1 MKQPLLHTHQAMV
14 QSLGLY
20 LRFLFS
26 ASLFLILFSCAN
38 KKIGKVDA
46 GPKGP
51 VDWTLVKPAVPKK
64 EALSRYG
71 NPKSYEVNGQVYHV
85 LPTADHFKQKGIAS
99 WYGSNFHG
107 RRTSS
112 GETYDMLKLTAAH
125 KTLPIPCYVR
135 VINHDNGREL
145 IVRVNDRGPFLK
157 SRIIDLSYAAAYQL
171 GMAEKGTAN
180 VSIET
185 ISFNH
190 SANNRSKAQLK
201 PQSKSQ
207 SKSHSKPV
215 IKLLPQ
221 AIPKVLAQTL
231 PKAIQLA
238 SNKKHSEKKRFIQV
252 GAYSSRKRA
261 GRLKKILAAEIQLP
275 VKISMTQVSGKKLY
289 RVRIGP
295 IDDLSL
301 AQKLVE
307 SIKQTELG
315 KPSIVYQD

>member
-1 MKQPLLHTHQAMV
+1 MKQQALDNIKPLFQPPGF
-14 QSLGLY
+14 SLKAV
-20 LRFLFS
+20 FS
-26 ASLFLILFSCAN
+26 AMLLLILFSCAS
-38 KKIGKVDA
+38 KKVGPVDA

-51 VDWTLVKPAVPKK
+51 VDWTQVKPVEPKP
-64 EALSRYG
+64 ETPSRYG
-71 NPKSYEVNGQVYHV
+71 NPKSYEVYGQVYHV
-85 LPTADHFKQKGIAS
+85 LPSATNFKQKGVAS

-135 VINHDNGREL
+135 VINHDNGRQI

-157 SRIIDLSYAAAYQL
+157 SRIIDLSYAAAYKL

-185 ISFNH
+185 IAFNTQ
-190 SANNRSKAQLK
+190 SKAAST
-201 PQSKSQ
+201 SKS
-207 SKSHSKPV
+207 SAISKPPA
-215 IKLLPQ
+215 KPAMTGLATLP
-221 AIPKVLAQTL
+221 PKVLKVAANTAQGD
-231 PKAIQLA
+231 
-238 SNKKHSEKKRFIQV
+238 KKRFVQV
-252 GAYSSRKRA
+252 GAYSSRQRA
-261 GRLKKILAAEIQLP
+261 NQLKTILAREIQLP
-275 VKISMTQVSGKKLY
+275 VNISVIKRSGKKLY

-295 IDDLSL
+295 IDDPSM

-307 SIKQTELG
+307 TIKHTELG